1 MKIRDLIFVLTVGLG
16 LTLILIAALFLRDEV
31 TKLNIAQRLQASNNV
46 REELLVASTALAR
59 ERTETFLKL
68 AASPERSITDKI
80 TVLREDTNAAL
91 AAAENALRQGSEL
104 LPQERANIEMVAEA
118 RANLARLRQQVDP
131 SFKVQDQI
139 ERRRNAANWLSNAT
153 ALIDHLQTTRLG
165 LLNENRPTD
174 PVLAAEAN
182 IRAFTDILHQAIA
195 FNEAIGVAF
204 LTSNGVERATHIT
217 TIEKTIGRMELAW
230 QMMGNEL
237 KMFLSPQVLS
247 TVRQAQTVYL
257 RTYNPMQ
264 ISLVRAAPSI
274 TTAPLIGS
282 WERTS
287 DESLDALR
295 QLQETLLAS
304 SRQRLEDLVQ
314 QGQRSA
320 VAVTL
325 ATLAGILAAVL
336 IFLVVRRRVIAP
348 LSQISQAM
356 VRLAGNDL
364 ATPVPRPK
372 RLDEVGVM
380 TKALRTFKANAISR
394 QRTQQELQR
403 VHQDLGETYNQMR
416 RDLEAAATIQLAM
429 LPAPNT
435 VAGVSHTG
443 LYTPSSLIA
452 GDTYNVIAQPNGG
465 VGFFQIDVAGHGAA
479 AALVSVAGQHT
490 LSQAIL
496 TRPPDARLEDIVAEV
511 NRNWPEELPYFT
523 AILGEIDPEASIA
536 RIVQAGHPSPLLIRF
551 HGKVEYVGESGFPVG
566 MLPQAQYETLEF
578 DFRSGDRLLIY
589 SDGVI
594 ETENSRGTLYSE
606 SRLLDLIANYAAG
619 PTSDL
624 LTALQASLREWR
636 GGTEL
641 TDDVSVLVVERTNA
655 GNHHAVHRNHK

>member
-1 MKIRDLIFVLTVGLG
+1 MKIRDLIIVLTVGLG

-104 LPQERANIEMVAEA
+104 LPQERVNIGMVAEA
-118 RANLARLRQQVDP
+118 RANLARLRQQADP

-139 ERRRNAANWLSNAT
+139 ERRRNAANWLSEAT

-182 IRAFTDILHQAIA
+182 IRAFTDILHEAIA

-204 LTSNGVERATHIT
+204 LTSNGAERTTHIT

-264 ISLVRAAPSI
+264 RSLVRAAPSI

-348 LSQISQAM
+348 ISQISQAM
-356 VRLAGNDL
+356 VQLASNDL

-380 TKALRTFKANAISR
+380 TNALRTFKANAISR

-403 VHQDLGETYNQMR
+403 VHQGLRETYNQMR
-416 RDLEAAATIQLAM
+416 HDLEAAATIQLAM

-435 VAGVSHTG
+435 VAGVSYTG

-496 TRPPDARLEDIVAEV
+496 TRPPDARLEDMVAEV

-523 AILGEIDPEASIA
+523 TILGEIDPEASIA
-536 RIVQAGHPSPLLIRF
+536 RIVQAGHPSPLLIRSD
-551 HGKVEYVGESGFPVG
+551 GKVEYVGESGFPVG

-589 SDGVI
+589 SDGVV

-606 SRLLDLIANYAAG
+606 SRLLDLIASNAAG
-619 PTSDL
+619 PTSNL

-636 GGTEL
+636 GGSEL

-655 GNHHAVHRNHK
+655 GNHHAIH

>member
-1 MKIRDLIFVLTVGLG
+1 MKIRDLILVLTVGLG

-104 LPQERANIEMVAEA
+104 LPQERVNIGMVAEA
-118 RANLARLRQQVDP
+118 RANLARLRQQADP

-139 ERRRNAANWLSNAT
+139 ERRRNAANWLSEAT

-182 IRAFTDILHQAIA
+182 IRAFTDILHEAIA

-204 LTSNGVERATHIT
+204 LTSNGAERTTHIT

-264 ISLVRAAPSI
+264 RSLVRAAPSI

-348 LSQISQAM
+348 ISQISQAM
-356 VRLAGNDL
+356 VQLASNDL

-380 TKALRTFKANAISR
+380 TNALRTFKANAISR

-403 VHQDLGETYNQMR
+403 VHQGLRETYNQMR
-416 RDLEAAATIQLAM
+416 HDLEAAATIQLAM

-435 VAGVSHTG
+435 VAGVSYTG

-465 VGFFQIDVAGHGAA
+465 VGFFQIDVAGHGAG

-496 TRPPDARLEDIVAEV
+496 TRPPDARLEDMVAEV

-523 AILGEIDPEASIA
+523 TILGEIDPEASIA
-536 RIVQAGHPSPLLIRF
+536 RIVQAGHPSPLLIRSD
-551 HGKVEYVGESGFPVG
+551 GKVEYVGESGFPVG

-589 SDGVI
+589 SDGVV

-606 SRLLDLIANYAAG
+606 SRLLDLIASNAAG
-619 PTSDL
+619 PTSNL

-636 GGTEL
+636 GGSEL

-655 GNHHAVHRNHK
+655 GNHHAIH